1 MATSENLGRVR
12 GAGVFYS
19 SATSSTSVALSTIT
33 PNNISPLPGDSII
46 FNNGDIRTVQ
56 SVNSLNAICG
66 DIQTNLISARVGKL
80 KQIVTTSANFST
92 GDAPY
97 IVTIEDADITSTSF
111 IRVYP
116 NDASTV
122 SAFQNLTSKLINSY
136 IGKFEFSLTSNAVTA
151 LNLTYEIVEVL

>member
-1 MATSENLGRVR
+1 MKGPQGLKGEA
-12 GAGVFYS
+12 
-19 SATSSTSVALSTIT
+19 SV
-33 PNNISPLPGDSII
+33 
-46 FNNGDIRTVQ
+46 V
-56 SVNSLNAICG
+56 
-66 DIQTNLISARVGKL
+66 
-80 KQIVTTSANFST
+80 KQVVTTSANFST

-116 NDASTV
+116 NDESTI
-122 SAFQNLTSKLINSY
+122 AALANLTNKLVTSY